1 MKILIVAS
9 YNKGYFAPFIVE
21 QVEALHRIGCEID
34 FFGIT
39 GKGKSGYIKGL
50 PALKRKIR
58 EYNPDI
64 IHAHYG
70 LSGLFANLQ
79 RRVPVVTTYH
89 GSDINEKSV
98 LPFSK
103 LSMALSRFNIF
114 VSQRTIDIARP
125 KNHFAL
131 IPCGVE
137 LNDLQ
142 LTDKIVAR
150 ERMGLDGEKKYVL
163 FSGAFDNPVKNFPLA
178 KAAMNLIP
186 DAELLELKGFTRE
199 QVTLLMCAADAIL
212 MTSFTEGSPQVIKE
226 AIACGL
232 PVVSV
237 DVGDVKELVGS
248 LPGCYVCER
257 KPRTLAEGLSDAM
270 SITTRTEGRTRLIDR
285 CLSNDLVSGKIMDI
299 YSSLL

>member
-21 QVEALHRIGCEID
+21 QADALRRAGCEID
-34 FFGIT
+34 LFGIT
-39 GKGKSGYIKGL
+39 GKGISGYVKGL

-103 LSMALSRFNIF
+103 ISMLLSRFNIF
-114 VSQRTIDIARP
+114 VSRRTIDIAKP
-125 KNHFAL
+125 KKHYAL
-131 IPCGVE
+131 IPCGVD

-150 ERMGLDGEKKYVL
+150 ERMGLDVDKKYVL
-163 FSGAFDNPVKNFPLA
+163 FSGAFDNPVKNYPLA
-178 KAAMNLIP
+178 KATMDLIP
-186 DAELLELKGFTRE
+186 DADLLELKGFTRE

-212 MTSFTEGSPQVIKE
+212 MTSFTEGSPLVIKE
-226 AIACGL
+226 AMACCL

-237 DVGDVKELVGS
+237 DVGDVGMLLLGVS
-248 LPGCYVCER
+248 PSFICER
-257 KPRTLAEGLSDAM
+257 DPERLASSLSDAFGYRTNGREKIVDLCM
-270 SITTRTEGRTRLIDR
+270 RNYDVAVKLNRIYNSI
-285 CLSNDLVSGKIMDI
+285 V
-299 YSSLL
+299 

>member
-21 QVEALHRIGCEID
+21 QADALRRAGCEID
-34 FFGIT
+34 LFGIT
-39 GKGKSGYIKGL
+39 GKGISGYVKGL

-125 KNHFAL
+125 KKHYAL
-131 IPCGVE
+131 IPCGVD

-150 ERMGLDGEKKYVL
+150 ERMGLDADKKYVL
-163 FSGAFDNPVKNFPLA
+163 FSGAFDNPVKNYPLA
-178 KAAMNLIP
+178 KATMDLIP

-226 AIACGL
+226 AMACGL

-248 LPGCYVCER
+248 LPGCCVCER
-257 KPRTLAEGLSDAM
+257 NPRALVDGLVDSM
-270 SITTRTEGRTRLIDR
+270 SITTRTEGRIRLIDR
-285 CLSNDLVSGKIMDI
+285 CLSNDLVAGKIMDI

>member
-9 YNKGYFAPFIVE
+9 YNKGYFVPFIVE
-21 QVEALHRIGCEID
+21 QADALRRAGCEID
-34 FFGIT
+34 LFGIT
-39 GKGKSGYIKGL
+39 GKGISGYVKGL

-79 RRVPVVTTYH
+79 RRIPVVTTYH

-103 LSMALSRFNIF
+103 LSMILSRFNIF

-137 LNDLQ
+137 LNELQ
-142 LTDKIVAR
+142 LTNKFVAR
-150 ERMGLDGEKKYVL
+150 ERMGLDADKKYVL
-163 FSGAFDNPVKNFPLA
+163 FSGAFDNPVKNYPLA
-178 KAAMNLIP
+178 KATMDLIP
-186 DAELLELKGFTRE
+186 DAGLLELKGFTRE

-226 AIACGL
+226 AMSCGL

-237 DVGDVKELVGS
+237 DVGDVGMLLSGV
-248 LPGCYVCER
+248 LPSFICARDPER
-257 KPRTLAEGLSDAM
+257 LASSLSDAFGYRTNGREKIVDLCM
-270 SITTRTEGRTRLIDR
+270 RNFDVAVKLNRIYNSI
-285 CLSNDLVSGKIMDI
+285 V
-299 YSSLL
+299 

>member
-21 QVEALHRIGCEID
+21 QVEALHRIGCETD
-34 FFGIT
+34 LFGIT
-39 GKGKSGYIKGL
+39 GKGISGYVKGL

-150 ERMGLDGEKKYVL
+150 ERMGLDVDKKYVL
-163 FSGAFDNPVKNFPLA
+163 FSGSFDNPVKNYPLA
-178 KAAMNLIP
+178 KATMDLIP
-186 DAELLELKGFTRE
+186 DAGLIELKSFTRE
-199 QVTLLMCAADAIL
+199 QVTLLMCAADAII
-212 MTSFTEGSPQVIKE
+212 MTSFSEGSPQVIKE
-226 AIACGL
+226 AMSCGL

-237 DVGDVKELVGS
+237 DVGDVGMLLSGV
-248 LPGCYVCER
+248 LPSFICARDPER
-257 KPRTLAEGLSDAM
+257 LASSLSDAFGYRTNGRDKIVDLCM
-270 SITTRTEGRTRLIDR
+270 RNYDVAAKLNHIYNSI
-285 CLSNDLVSGKIMDI
+285 V
-299 YSSLL
+299 